1 MASGLTKTQLVR
13 HLAEKTELPNK
24 TVAGFLEQ
32 LADVAVKETKKNG
45 VFVVPGLG
53 RLVKAHR
60 GVRGAGA
67 GPCVETTPKTPYW
80 PQSADGGADSDQG
93 QDRGQVPRGQG

>member
-32 LADVAVKETKKNG
+32 LADVAVKETISSG
-45 VFVVPGLG
+45 APQGSGL
-53 RLVKAHR
+53 A
-60 GVRGAGA
+60 
-67 GPCVETTPKTPYW
+67 
-80 PQSADGGADSDQG
+80 
-93 QDRGQVPRGQG
+93 

>member
-45 VFVVPGLG
+45 VFVKPALDAIHRRASRFRSRQKLWSSSAWPRLPRMRSLPRSSACIEIDSEG
-53 RLVKAHR
+53 R
-60 GVRGAGA
+60 
-67 GPCVETTPKTPYW
+67 P
-80 PQSADGGADSDQG
+80 
-93 QDRGQVPRGQG
+93 